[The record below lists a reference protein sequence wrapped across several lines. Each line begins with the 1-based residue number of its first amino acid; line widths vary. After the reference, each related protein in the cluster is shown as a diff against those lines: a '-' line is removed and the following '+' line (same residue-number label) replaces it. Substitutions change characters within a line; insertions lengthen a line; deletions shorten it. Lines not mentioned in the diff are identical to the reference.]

1 MRVTEKAPESAQS
14 AIAAKITAFL
24 SRTRSPLFCELDL
37 HPEFGVLGVLVLEF
51 APKADQLH
59 PLGLAKRLIRRG
71 CRLMSLTRFLHPFP
85 QGHLVDTDVPGDL
98 SDRTVPFD
106 DEPNGFFLVLLGET
120 TACRA
125 HS

>member
-59 PLGLAKRLIRRG
+59 PLGLAQRLIRRG
-71 CRLMSLTRFLHPFP
+71 CRLMSLTRFLQSGGPGESHPRAP
-85 QGHLVDTDVPGDL
+85 TEPCVTVSRHTALVI
-98 SDRTVPFD
+98 
-106 DEPNGFFLVLLGET
+106 
-120 TACRA
+120 
-125 HS
+125 